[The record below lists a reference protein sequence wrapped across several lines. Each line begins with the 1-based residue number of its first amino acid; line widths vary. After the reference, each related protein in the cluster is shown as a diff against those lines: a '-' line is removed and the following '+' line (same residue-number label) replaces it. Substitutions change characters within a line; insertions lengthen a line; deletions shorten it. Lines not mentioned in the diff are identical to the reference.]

1 MRENIYK
8 SRILSVKKSWKVS
21 AKMVEQ
27 NSVLNN
33 ADDDAAASQ
42 DLSSS
47 QQFVNDDTTLA
58 HDIISANQQARDK
71 PCDQTSEKDESIV
84 VEQEVQKAPD
94 GGWGWFIVVGS
105 CLVHVIM
112 GGFERSNGVMYLQLL
127 SKYGHSATAT
137 SWVLSVFS
145 TLRLAMGNF
154 YMSR

>member
-1 MRENIYK
+1 
-8 SRILSVKKSWKVS
+8 
-21 AKMVEQ
+21 MVEQ

-105 CLVHVIM
+105 CLVHVGLNVPMELCIFSCCQNM
-112 GGFERSNGVMYLQLL
+112 VTVQLQHPGYCLSSPLSDLL
-127 SKYGHSATAT
+127 WVIFICQDDCMPTRNRYSA
-137 SWVLSVFS
+137 V
-145 TLRLAMGNF
+145 
-154 YMSR
+154 Y